1 MMTVLLSG
9 LVLIIL
15 LFIASFTLAVLGA
28 GASGILL
35 IYYFGL
41 ILQVALLVL
50 CAYLIMIFSDPQ
62 RIQKGKEV
70 LH

>member
-1 MMTVLLSG
+1 MTVLLSG